1 MATKEAFATAV
12 QDACGARASRPMVV
26 HCLSRSMN
34 TCVSSKKPDFI
45 DGFYDSFSNGLGH
58 DRGQASSASC
68 VGSQHGSHSAFD
80 GSSLKHLEDCC
91 LFACGSTCSS
101 SRVEVR
107 FQECFEIILFEPAF
121 VSC

>member
-45 DGFYDSFSNGLGH
+45 DGFYDSFSNGFGH
-58 DRGQASSASC
+58 DRGHASSSSC
-68 VGSQHGSHSAFD
+68 VGPRRGSHGACV
-80 GSSLKHLEDCC
+80 GSSLKTSRDHC
-91 LFACGSTCSS
+91 LFANSSSCSS
-101 SRVEVR
+101 YRV
-107 FQECFEIILFEPAF
+107 A
-121 VSC
+121 S